1 MTTDTPVLLIA
12 PRINETGLQ
21 LRTSAGRRGLRA
33 CVATSWQAPRELL
46 GTRVHVYGGPLFGD
60 AVGRELGLGLLEPA
74 ADWLTRLPLALTG
87 RRVTSTTLAEARR
100 LRRPAF
106 VKPPVDKLF
115 AARVYPDGSALPG
128 PAVLDGDIPVLVSEV
143 VRFGAEYRLFVLDGA
158 VRAGSRYAVDGEL
171 SVAPLVAAGVPDGT
185 SAGEAAEVPAG
196 MSAEVPDGRSA
207 EVLAFTRDVLA
218 ASAAEAPLPS
228 AAVVDVGLTENGR
241 WAVVEA
247 NAAWASGGYAADP
260 DAILDVV
267 LRSGGPAAQLPSTD
281 RPFLRELP
289 EVVR

>member
-1 MTTDTPVLLIA
+1 MITDTPVLLLA

-21 LRTSAGRRGLRA
+21 LRTAAGRRGLRA
-33 CVATSWQAPRELL
+33 FVATSWQAPRELL
-46 GTRVHVYGGPLFGD
+46 GAAVHVYGGPLFGD

-87 RRVTSTTLAEARR
+87 RRIAFTTLAEARR

-115 AARVYPDGSALPG
+115 AARVYPDGGALPG
-128 PAVLDGDIPVLVSEV
+128 PELLDGDTPVLVSDV
-143 VRFGAEYRLFVLDGA
+143 ARFTTEYRLFVLDGA
-158 VRAGSRYAVDGEL
+158 VRAGSRYAVDGDL
-171 SVAPLVAAGVPDGT
+171 SVAPLGTAGAPHGGSAQAPDR
-185 SAGEAAEVPAG
+185 EC
-196 MSAEVPDGRSA
+196 A
-207 EVLAFTRDVLA
+207 EVLAFAGDVLA
-218 ASAAEAPLPS
+218 AATSDAPLPS
-228 AAVVDVGLTENGR
+228 AAVVDIGRTEDGR

-260 DAILDVV
+260 DAVLDVV

>member
-1 MTTDTPVLLIA
+1 MTTADPVLLLA

-21 LRTSAGRRGLRA
+21 LRTAAGRRGLRA
-33 CVATSWQAPRELL
+33 CTATSWQAPPGLR
-46 GTRVHVYGGPLFGD
+46 GSAVHVYGGPLFGD

-87 RRVTSTTLAEARR
+87 RRVSFGTLAEARR

-106 VKPPVDKLF
+106 VKPPADKLF
-115 AARVYPDGSALPG
+115 AARVHPDGGTLPG
-128 PAVLDGDIPVLVSEV
+128 PELLDGDTPVLVSEV
-143 VRFGAEYRLFVLDGA
+143 VRFGVEYRLFVLDGA
-158 VRAGSRYAVDGEL
+158 VRAGSRYAVDGDL
-171 SVAPLVAAGVPDGT
+171 SVAPLETAGAPDG
-185 SAGEAAEVPAG
+185 APGGEA
-196 MSAEVPDGRSA
+196 A
-207 EVLAFTRDVLA
+207 EVLAFTADVLA
-218 ASAAEAPLPS
+218 ASASDAPLPS
-228 AAVVDVGLTENGR
+228 ATVVDVGRTEDGR

-260 DAILDVV
+260 DAVLDVV

-289 EVVR
+289 DVVR

>member
-1 MTTDTPVLLIA
+1 MTTADPVLLLA

-21 LRTSAGRRGLRA
+21 LRTAAGRRGLRA
-33 CVATSWQAPRELL
+33 CTATSWQAPPGLR
-46 GTRVHVYGGPLFGD
+46 GSAVHVYGGPLFGD

-87 RRVTSTTLAEARR
+87 RRVSFGTLAEARR

-115 AARVYPDGSALPG
+115 AARVHPDGGTLPG
-128 PAVLDGDIPVLVSEV
+128 PELLDGDTPVLVSEV
-143 VRFGAEYRLFVLDGA
+143 VRFGVEYRLFVLDGA
-158 VRAGSRYAVDGEL
+158 VRAGSRYAVDGDL
-171 SVAPLVAAGVPDGT
+171 SVAPLETAGAP
-185 SAGEAAEVPAG
+185 AGETAG
-196 MSAEVPDGRSA
+196 ETA
-207 EVLAFTRDVLA
+207 EVLAFTADVLA
-218 ASAAEAPLPS
+218 ASASDAPLPS
-228 AAVVDVGLTENGR
+228 ATVVDVGRTENGR

-260 DAILDVV
+260 DAVLDVV

-289 EVVR
+289 DVVR